1 MGSSIGDVMLGG
13 NIKKDNLL
21 FEYEKLIDRLIRA
34 EKWASDNNYSWDYV
48 KANKYNTWKARE
60 DIIKDIKVVREDLG
74 LPN

>member
-1 MGSSIGDVMLGG
+1 MLGG

-48 KANKYNTWKARE
+48 KANRYNAWKARE
-60 DIIKDIKVVREDLG
+60 DIIKDIKVVREGLG

>member
-21 FEYEKLIDRLIRA
+21 FEYEKLIDRLIMA
-34 EKWASDNNYSWDYV
+34 EKWANGNNYSWDYV

>member
-1 MGSSIGDVMLGG
+1 MLGG

-60 DIIKDIKVVREDLG
+60 DIIKDIKVVRELLG
-74 LPN
+74 IPT